1 MSTSVSPTDALAAA
15 GGPLTLAEIER
26 AHALLSDRVVRT
38 PSVPWVGSD
47 LASMLAPGTRVTAK
61 LELLQKTGSFKARGA
76 LLNVLGLGPEQRAH
90 GITAISA
97 GNHAVA
103 AAYAAAEAGV
113 SAKVV
118 MIATA
123 NPRRVELAKRYGA
136 EVVFAENAHVGFAL
150 VEKIAHDEG
159 RTLIHPFEGRTTAMG
174 TSTLG
179 FEFMSQ
185 VPGLDAVI
193 VPIGGGGLCAGVSSA
208 VKAMN
213 PGCLVLGVEP
223 EGADSMTRSFA
234 TGEPQGIDAVRTI
247 ADSLGAPYALPV
259 TFEMCRRNVDKI
271 VLVSDDAL
279 RAAMRMTLLDMKLAV
294 EPAGAAALAALVG
307 PLRDE
312 LAGAH
317 VGLIVCGANIDVA
330 TYARLITE

>member
-1 MSTSVSPTDALAAA
+1 MTTPLSPADALASA
-15 GGPLTLAEIER
+15 GGPLTLDEIVR
-26 AHALLSDRVVRT
+26 AHSLLSDKVVRT

-47 LASMLAPGTRVTAK
+47 LESMLAPGTRVTAK
-61 LELLQKTGSFKARGA
+61 LELFQKTGSFKARGA
-76 LLNVLGLGPEQRAH
+76 LLNVLGLTDDQRAR

-103 AAYAAAEAGV
+103 AAYAAAEVGV

-136 EVVFAENAHVGFAL
+136 EVVFAEDAHVGFAL
-150 VEKIAHDEG
+150 VEKIAQSEG

-179 FEFMSQ
+179 FEFMGQ

-234 TGEPQGIDAVRTI
+234 AGEPQGIDAVRTI
-247 ADSLGAPYALPV
+247 ADSLGAPYALPI

-330 TYARLITE
+330 TYARLIAE